1 MEIGTV
7 HNDTLEEAA
16 HMKRV
21 GGAEFIKRRKCV
33 SSDTLLFERKDH
45 VAVIT
50 LNRPA
55 QRNAMNQEMGHAL
68 MDCLQQVREDGDIR
82 AAIITG
88 AGGTFSAG
96 ADLKERASGGG
107 ARQLDNAPAAVIEA
121 DPSARWTTMK
131 IEKPLIAAIDGYCL
145 AGGME
150 LALACDIRVCSPE
163 AQFGLPEITR
173 GFFPGGGGP
182 QRLAR
187 SIPQSIAMEL
197 ILTGDRIDAETA
209 LRVGIVSRMVS
220 TADLMPTAMKI
231 ATRIAGHAPL
241 AVRAAK
247 EVAQS
252 ALDETFDQAMRL
264 GGALRWVVGQTDDA
278 KEGPR
283 AFVEK
288 RDPRYQGR

>member
-1 MEIGTV
+1 MN
-7 HNDTLEEAA
+7 NDT
-16 HMKRV
+16 V
-21 GGAEFIKRRKCV
+21 
-33 SSDTLLFERKDH
+33 LFELQGH
-45 VAVIT
+45 VAVIM
-50 LNRPA
+50 LNRPE
-55 QRNAMNQEMGHAL
+55 QRNAINEEMRRKLMN
-68 MDCLQQVREDGDIR
+68 CLRTVRDDGNIR
-82 AAIITG
+82 AAILTG
-88 AGGTFSAG
+88 TGGTFSAG

-107 ARQLDNAPAAVIEA
+107 ARHVDNSPAAA
-121 DPSARWTTMK
+121 LDAPSSEHWATMK
-131 IEKPLIAAIDGYCL
+131 VGKPLIAAIDGYCL

-150 LALACDIRVCSPE
+150 LALVCDIRICSRA

-187 SIPQSIAMEL
+187 SIPQSIAMEI

-220 TADLMPTAMKI
+220 ADELMPTAMQL

-241 AVRAAK
+241 AVRAVK
-247 EVAQS
+247 EVAD
-252 ALDETFDQAMRL
+252 AAMDESFDQAMRL
-264 GGALRWVVGQTDDA
+264 GGALRWIVGQTEDA

-288 RDPRYQGR
+288 REPQYKGR

>member
-1 MEIGTV
+1 
-7 HNDTLEEAA
+7 L
-16 HMKRV
+16 
-21 GGAEFIKRRKCV
+21 
-33 SSDTLLFERKDH
+33 LLFETKDH

-55 QRNAMNQEMGHAL
+55 QRNAINQEMSRAL
-68 MDCLQQVREDGDIR
+68 MGFLQQVREDDNIR
-82 AAIITG
+82 AVILTG

-107 ARQLDNAPAAVIEA
+107 QRNLDNAPAAVIEA
-121 DPSARWTTMK
+121 DPSARWSTMTF
-131 IEKPLIAAIDGYCL
+131 EKPLIAAIDGYCL
-145 AGGME
+145 AGAME
-150 LALACDIRVCSPE
+150 LALVCDIRICTPE

-209 LRVGIVSRMVS
+209 LRAGIVSRMVPGG
-220 TADLMPTAMKI
+220 DLMPTAMKI

-247 EVAQS
+247 EVALT
-252 ALDETFDQAMRL
+252 AMDETLDQSLRL
-264 GGALRWVVGQTDDA
+264 GGTLRWIVGQTDDA

-288 RDPRYQGR
+288 RDPHYKGR

>member
-1 MEIGTV
+1 M
-7 HNDTLEEAA
+7 
-16 HMKRV
+16 
-21 GGAEFIKRRKCV
+21 
-33 SSDTLLFERKDH
+33 SSDTLLFEVKDH

-55 QRNAMNQEMGHAL
+55 QRNAISQEMSRNITEYL
-68 MDCLQQVREDGDIR
+68 NRIRTDDDIR

-88 AGGTFSAG
+88 AGGVFSAG

-107 ARQLDNAPAAVIEA
+107 KRREDQMPATVIEA
-121 DPSARWTTMK
+121 DLSAKWTTMK
-131 IEKPLIAAIDGYCL
+131 IEKPLIAAVDGYCL

-150 LALACDIRVCSPE
+150 LSLICDIRICSTG
-163 AQFGLPEITR
+163 AQFGLPEIVR

-209 LRVGIVSRMVS
+209 LRAGIVSRVVPV
-220 TADLMPTAMKI
+220 DQLMPTALQL

-241 AVRAAK
+241 AVRAVK
-247 EVAQS
+247 EVAV
-252 ALDETFDQAMRL
+252 TAMNESFEQGMRF
-264 GGALRWVVGQTDDA
+264 GGAMRWVVGQTEDA

-283 AFVEK
+283 AFAEK
-288 RDPRYQGR
+288 REAEYKGR

>member
-1 MEIGTV
+1 MSG
-7 HNDTLEEAA
+7 DP
-16 HMKRV
+16 
-21 GGAEFIKRRKCV
+21 
-33 SSDTLLFERKDH
+33 LLFDLKDH

-50 LNRPA
+50 LNRPD
-55 QRNAMNQEMGHAL
+55 QRNAINQGMGSAL
-68 MDCLQQVREDGDIR
+68 MDCLQRVREDTDIR
-82 AAIITG
+82 VAILTG

-107 ARQLDNAPAAVIEA
+107 GRRLDNAPAAVIEA
-121 DPSARWTTMK
+121 DPAARWSTMT

-150 LALACDIRVCSPE
+150 LALVCDIRICSPD

-187 SIPQSIAMEL
+187 NIPQSMAMEL
-197 ILTGDRIDAETA
+197 VLTGDRIDAETA
-209 LRVGIVSRMVS
+209 LRVGIVSRLVP
-220 TADLMPTAMKI
+220 TEALMPTAMKI

-247 EVAQS
+247 EVTQAASDQ
-252 ALDETFDQAMRL
+252 TFDQAMRL
-264 GGALRWVVGQTDDA
+264 GGALRWVVGQTEDA

-288 RDPRYQGR
+288 REPLYRGR

>member
-1 MEIGTV
+1 M
-7 HNDTLEEAA
+7 
-16 HMKRV
+16 
-21 GGAEFIKRRKCV
+21 
-33 SSDTLLFERKDH
+33 SSNSLLFDVREH

-50 LNRPA
+50 LNRPD
-55 QRNAMNQEMGHAL
+55 QRNAINQEMGSAL
-68 MDCLQQVREDGDIR
+68 MDCLRQVREDEDIR
-82 AAIITG
+82 VAILTG
-88 AGGTFSAG
+88 AGTTFSAG

-107 ARQLDNAPAAVIEA
+107 GRRLDNSPAAVIDA
-121 DPSARWTTMK
+121 DAAARWSTMK
-131 IEKPLIAAIDGYCL
+131 FEKPLIAAIDGYCL

-150 LALACDIRVCSPE
+150 LALACDIRICAPD

-187 SIPQSIAMEL
+187 SIPQSMAMEL
-197 ILTGDRIDAETA
+197 VLTGDRIDAETA
-209 LRVGIVSRMVS
+209 LRVGIVSRLVP
-220 TADLMPTAMKI
+220 TDELMPTAMNL

-247 EVAQS
+247 EVTQA
-252 ALDETFDQAMRL
+252 ALDQTFDQAMRL

-288 RDPRYQGR
+288 RDPRYRGQ

>member
-1 MEIGTV
+1 
-7 HNDTLEEAA
+7 
-16 HMKRV
+16 
-21 GGAEFIKRRKCV
+21 V
-33 SSDTLLFERKDH
+33 SSDSLLFDLKDH

-50 LNRPA
+50 LNRPD
-55 QRNAMNQEMGHAL
+55 QRNAMNQELSSAL
-68 MDCLQQVREDGDIR
+68 MDCLHRVRADADIR
-82 AAIITG
+82 VAILTG

-107 ARQLDNAPAAVIEA
+107 ARRADNAPATVIEA
-121 DPSARWTTMK
+121 DPDARWSTMTM
-131 IEKPLIAAIDGYCL
+131 EKPLIAAIDGFCL

-150 LALACDIRVCSPE
+150 LALACDIRICTPD

-182 QRLAR
+182 QRLGR
-187 SIPQSIAMEL
+187 SIPQSMAMEL
-197 ILTGDRIDAETA
+197 VLTGDRIDAETA
-209 LRVGIVSRMVS
+209 LRVGIVSRLVPKNE
-220 TADLMPTAMKI
+220 LMPTALKI

-247 EVAQS
+247 EVTLAAMDQ
-252 ALDETFDQAMRL
+252 TFDQAMRL
-264 GGALRWVVGQTDDA
+264 GGALRWVVGQTEDA

-288 RDPRYQGR
+288 RAPRYQGR

>member
-1 MEIGTV
+1 M
-7 HNDTLEEAA
+7 
-16 HMKRV
+16 
-21 GGAEFIKRRKCV
+21 
-33 SSDTLLFERKDH
+33 SSDTALFELIDH

-55 QRNAMNQEMGHAL
+55 QRNAINQEMSRTL
-68 MDCLQQVREDGDIR
+68 MEYLQRVREDGDIR
-82 AAIITG
+82 AAVLTG

-107 ARQLDNAPAAVIEA
+107 ARNLDNSPAAVIEA
-121 DPSARWTTMK
+121 DTSARWSTMK
-131 IEKPLIAAIDGYCL
+131 FEKPLIAAIDGYCL

-150 LALACDIRVCSPE
+150 LALVCDIRVCSLA

-209 LRVGIVSRMVS
+209 LRAGIVSRMVP
-220 TADLMPTAMKI
+220 TEDLMPTAMKI

-247 EVAQS
+247 EVTQA
-252 ALDETFDQAMRL
+252 AMDETFDQAMRL
-264 GGALRWVVGQTDDA
+264 SGALRWVVGQTDDA

-288 RDPRYQGR
+288 RDPRFQGR

>member
-1 MEIGTV
+1 MSSQSV
-7 HNDTLEEAA
+7 LFD
-16 HMKRV
+16 
-21 GGAEFIKRRKCV
+21 RK
-33 SSDTLLFERKDH
+33 EH

-50 LNRPA
+50 LNRPD
-55 QRNAMNQEMGHAL
+55 QRNAINQEMGDSL
-68 MDCLQQVREDGDIR
+68 MACLHRIRDDADIR
-82 AAIITG
+82 VAVLTG

-107 ARQLDNAPAAVIEA
+107 GRRLDTSPSAVIEA
-121 DPSARWTTMK
+121 DPAARWSTIK

-150 LALACDIRVCSPE
+150 LALACDIRICAPD

-187 SIPQSIAMEL
+187 SIPQSMAMEL
-197 ILTGDRIDAETA
+197 VLTGDRIDAETA
-209 LRVGIVSRMVS
+209 LRVGIVSRLVP
-220 TADLMPTAMKI
+220 TDALMPTAMTI

-247 EVAQS
+247 EVTQA
-252 ALDETFDQAMRL
+252 ALDQTFDQAMRL
-264 GGALRWVVGQTDDA
+264 GGALRWVVGQTEDA

-283 AFVEK
+283 AFAEK

>member
-1 MEIGTV
+1 M
-7 HNDTLEEAA
+7 
-16 HMKRV
+16 
-21 GGAEFIKRRKCV
+21 
-33 SSDTLLFERKDH
+33 SSDSALLEIIDR

-55 QRNAMNQEMGHAL
+55 QRNAINQEMGRTL
-68 MDCLQQVREDGDIR
+68 MEYLQRARVDGDIR
-82 AAIITG
+82 AAVLTG

-107 ARQLDNAPAAVIEA
+107 ARSLDNAPAAVIEA
-121 DPSARWTTMK
+121 DTGARWSTMRF
-131 IEKPLIAAIDGYCL
+131 EKPLIAAIDGYCL

-150 LALACDIRVCSPE
+150 LALVCDIRVCSTG

-209 LRVGIVSRMVS
+209 LRAGIVSRMVP
-220 TADLMPTAMKI
+220 AEALMPTAMQI

-247 EVAQS
+247 EVAQ
-252 ALDETFDQAMRL
+252 AAMDQTFDQAMRL

-288 RDPRYQGR
+288 RDPHYRGR

>member
-7 HNDTLEEAA
+7 HNDTLEEAV
-16 HMKRV
+16 HTKRV
-21 GGAEFIKRRKCV
+21 RGTEFIKRRKCV

-121 DPSARWTTMK
+121 DPSARWKFALDVQEPNLMIQRK
-131 IEKPLIAAIDGYCL
+131 AMPAKWDWPLAAPLELQANAVEVAWDPNPNAPRLPLLPAAKRKPT
-145 AGGME
+145 E
-150 LALACDIRVCSPE
+150 R
-163 AQFGLPEITR
+163 ITLVPYGCTKFR
-173 GFFPGGGGP
+173 ISMFPVT
-182 QRLAR
+182 L
-187 SIPQSIAMEL
+187 
-197 ILTGDRIDAETA
+197 
-209 LRVGIVSRMVS
+209 
-220 TADLMPTAMKI
+220 
-231 ATRIAGHAPL
+231 ATR
-241 AVRAAK
+241 
-247 EVAQS
+247 E
-252 ALDETFDQAMRL
+252 
-264 GGALRWVVGQTDDA
+264 
-278 KEGPR
+278 
-283 AFVEK
+283 
-288 RDPRYQGR
+288 

>member
-1 MEIGTV
+1 
-7 HNDTLEEAA
+7 
-16 HMKRV
+16 
-21 GGAEFIKRRKCV
+21 V
-33 SSDTLLFERKDH
+33 SSDTALFELVDH

-55 QRNAMNQEMGHAL
+55 QRNAINQEMGETL
-68 MDCLQQVREDGDIR
+68 MGYLRRAREDGDIR
-82 AAIITG
+82 AVVLTG
-88 AGGTFSAG
+88 AGGTFSVG

-107 ARQLDNAPAAVIEA
+107 ARQLDNLPAAVIEA
-121 DPSARWTTMK
+121 DLSARWSTMK
-131 IEKPLIAAIDGYCL
+131 FEKPLIAAIDGYCL

-150 LALACDIRVCSPE
+150 LALVGDIRVCSPD

-187 SIPQSIAMEL
+187 TIPQSIAMEL

-209 LRVGIVSRMVS
+209 LRAGIVSRVVP
-220 TADLMPTAMKI
+220 TEELMPTAMQI

-247 EVAQS
+247 EVAQ
-252 ALDETFDQAMRL
+252 AAMDETFDQAMRL

-288 RDPRYQGR
+288 REPRYQGR

>member
-1 MEIGTV
+1 
-7 HNDTLEEAA
+7 
-16 HMKRV
+16 
-21 GGAEFIKRRKCV
+21 V
-33 SSDTLLFERKDH
+33 SSDTVLFELQGH

-55 QRNAMNQEMGHAL
+55 QRNAINEEMRRTL
-68 MDCLQQVREDGDIR
+68 MDCLRCVRDDENIR
-82 AAIITG
+82 VAVLTG
-88 AGGTFSAG
+88 AAGTFSAG

-107 ARQLDNAPAAVIEA
+107 ARRQDNAPAAVLDT
-121 DPSARWTTMK
+121 DPSEHWATMK
-131 IEKPLIAAIDGYCL
+131 VGKPLIAAIDGYCL

-150 LALACDIRVCSPE
+150 LSLVCDIRICSRE

-187 SIPQSIAMEL
+187 SIPQSIAMEI

-209 LRVGIVSRMVS
+209 LRAGIVSRMVP
-220 TADLMPTAMKI
+220 ADELIPTAMRL

-241 AVRAAK
+241 AVRAVK
-247 EVAQS
+247 EVAD
-252 ALDETFDQAMRL
+252 AAMDETFDQAMRL
-264 GGALRWVVGQTDDA
+264 GGALRWIVGQTEDA

-288 RDPRYQGR
+288 REPTYKGR

>member
-1 MEIGTV
+1 M
-7 HNDTLEEAA
+7 
-16 HMKRV
+16 
-21 GGAEFIKRRKCV
+21 
-33 SSDTLLFERKDH
+33 SSDTVLFEVKDH

-55 QRNAMNQEMGHAL
+55 QRNAMNMELRRTLMGY
-68 MDCLQQVREDGDIR
+68 LQRVREDDDIR
-82 AAIITG
+82 AALLTG
-88 AGGTFSAG
+88 AGETFSAG

-107 ARQLDNAPAAVIEA
+107 GRSQDNSPATLIEA
-121 DPSARWTTMK
+121 DSDAQWSTMK
-131 IEKPLIAAIDGYCL
+131 FEKPLIAAVDGYCL

-150 LALACDIRVCSPE
+150 LALTCDIRVCSPE

-187 SIPQSIAMEL
+187 SLPQSIAMEI

-209 LRVGIVSRMVS
+209 LRAGIVSRV
-220 TADLMPTAMKI
+220 TPVEDLMTTAMKL

-241 AVRAAK
+241 AVRAVK
-247 EVAQS
+247 EVAL
-252 ALDETFDQAMRL
+252 AAMDETFDQSMRL

-288 RDPRYQGR
+288 REANYKGR

>member
-1 MEIGTV
+1 M
-7 HNDTLEEAA
+7 
-16 HMKRV
+16 
-21 GGAEFIKRRKCV
+21 
-33 SSDTLLFERKDH
+33 SSDTLLFEREGH

-55 QRNAMNQEMGHAL
+55 QRNAINQEMRRAL
-68 MDCLQQVREDGDIR
+68 MDCLQRVREDGDVR
-82 AAIITG
+82 AAILTG

-107 ARQLDNAPAAVIEA
+107 GRRHDNAPASVIEA
-121 DPSARWTTMK
+121 DLSAQWSTMK
-131 IEKPLIAAIDGYCL
+131 FEKPLIAAIDGYCL

-150 LALACDIRVCSPE
+150 LALVCDIRICTPE

-209 LRVGIVSRMVS
+209 LRAGIVSRV
-220 TADLMPTAMKI
+220 APAEDLMETAMKI

-247 EVAQS
+247 EVAL
-252 ALDETFDQAMRL
+252 AAMDETFEQSMRL
-264 GGALRWVVGQTDDA
+264 GGALRWIVGQTDDA